1 MKVSKRILLLKMDHL
16 GDALWS
22 FPALHALR
30 TTFPDCR
37 LDMLCTSY
45 LSGVFERLD
54 LLDHI
59 FQYDSAWPLSRRWRA
74 LAQLRRTQYDAA
86 IVLGPVDKI
95 NHLAFLSG
103 AKERWGYAYNRNL
116 LRSLA
121 RRGFLTW
128 WKPHPAN
135 VAAAAQRQLPHE
147 VSVMLELVAQ
157 FSSRQYTN
165 TRLFFPL
172 REQERVA
179 ARQRLSELHP
189 NKARFAILHLCAK
202 SFRHG
207 WNEQF
212 LADLADQ
219 LQQALPD
226 TGWII
231 SAGPSEQSC
240 LPAYQAALTNHRLP
254 VVDDLSLEQMAAL
267 LAEARLLV
275 SWDTGVVHLSTAVGT
290 PVVDI
295 FSDKNFAYCVQRW
308 GPWQSRSQ
316 IIRQEEPAADRR
328 TVERILQAVIQ
339 LNAKDKEATSP

>member
-1 MKVSKRILLLKMDHL
+1 MKAPKRILLLKMDHL

-22 FPALHALR
+22 FPALQALR
-30 TTFPDCR
+30 TTLPDCR
-37 LDMLCTSY
+37 LDMLCTPY
-45 LSGVFERLD
+45 LSVLFERLD

-59 FQYDSAWPLSRRWRA
+59 LQYDSSWPLSQRWRT

-103 AKERWGYAYNRNL
+103 ATERWGYAYNRNL

-121 RRGFLTW
+121 RRGFMTW

-135 VAAAAQRQLPHE
+135 IAATARRQLPHE
-147 VSVMLELVAQ
+147 VPVMLELVAQ
-157 FSSRQYTN
+157 FSNCQYTN

-172 REQERVA
+172 REQERIA
-179 ARQRLSELHP
+179 ARQRLRELHP
-189 NKARFAILHLCAK
+189 NKASFAILHLCAK
-202 SFRHG
+202 SFCHG

-212 LADLADQ
+212 FAGLADQ

-231 SAGPSEQSC
+231 SAGPAEQSC
-240 LPAYQAALTNHRLP
+240 LPAYQTALTNRRLP
-254 VVDDLSLEQMAAL
+254 VVNGLSLEQMAAF

-295 FSDKNFAYCVQRW
+295 FSDKKFAYCVQRW
-308 GPWQSRSQ
+308 GPWQSSSR
-316 IIRQEEPAADRR
+316 IIRQEEPIAGRR

-339 LNAKDKEATSP
+339 LTAKDKEATSP